1 MKCTAHE
8 LLDYMKEQIISKI
21 SCKTQDLD
29 INHHYLFMFFFVI
42 SAKRDVSPYL
52 SNKVVVFCIIARFTP
67 NLFMI
72 LNIAVIHTSCV
83 HEFIDIYF
91 SMDVPD

>member
-1 MKCTAHE
+1 
-8 LLDYMKEQIISKI
+8 MKEQIISKI

-29 INHHYLFMFFFVI
+29 IKHHYLFMFFIFIFFIFFVI

-52 SNKVVVFCIIARFTP
+52 SNKVVVFCIIVSFTP
-67 NLFMI
+67 NLFMV

-83 HEFIDIYF
+83 HEFIDIYC